1 EASVINKGLLKNL
14 DKLNA
19 TVNGDEASVINKDLL
34 KNLDKLNATI
44 NGEASVVD
52 KTLLNKDSLDKLTSF
67 IGGSEKVNKTELHVD
82 SATNVTVELT
92 GEDVG
97 RGLKL
102 VVERLAN
109 NPVGDNLDASLKD
122 KDLDFYNIHFV
133 NAEGEVTQIKSE
145 AWVTIPRDTAKE
157 IVGVHYVATTGLSE
171 SLPFELLDYSVK
183 FKVSHFSFY
192 AVAYAAQA
200 TPNAEQSKAE
210 APKAEAPKAE
220 APKAEAPK
228 AEAPKAESLPETGEK
243 DAYLI
248 FGAAALSILAGV
260 GLVSTRRQEN

>member
-1 EASVINKGLLKNL
+1 M
-14 DKLNA
+14 
-19 TVNGDEASVINKDLL
+19 
-34 KNLDKLNATI
+34 
-44 NGEASVVD
+44 
-52 KTLLNKDSLDKLTSF
+52 
-67 IGGSEKVNKTELHVD
+67 
-82 SATNVTVELT
+82 
-92 GEDVG
+92 
-97 RGLKL
+97 
-102 VVERLAN
+102 
-109 NPVGDNLDASLKD
+109 KD

-228 AEAPKAESLPETGEK
+228 AEAPKAEAPKAEAPKAESLPETGEK